1 MINDALF
8 KILSAIHPLSED
20 FKKAIETELIPLSLP
35 KNHILLEAPAIA
47 GHAYFLEKG
56 FAMAYSFEEGR
67 KITEAF
73 WRSGQIMVSSHSFFE
88 QVPSM
93 EYIQLMEKSELLCIS
108 YAGIQRMFELHPE
121 AHAIYRVIMNRHYA
135 HSRGRVRDLQ
145 YLSALQRHEKLLNVF
160 PNIEQIVPQDC
171 IASYLGITPQ
181 SLSRLKRQ
189 QGNS

>member
-1 MINDALF
+1 MTDALF
-8 KILSAIHPLSED
+8 KVLSDIHPLSEA
-20 FKKAIETELIPLSLP
+20 FKKTIEEELIPLSLP
-35 KNHILLEAPAIA
+35 KNHLLLEAPKIA

-93 EYIQLMEKSELLCIS
+93 EFIQLMEKSDLFCIS
-108 YAGIQRMFELHPE
+108 YAGVERMFELHPE
-121 AHAIYRVIMNRHYA
+121 THAIYRVIMSRHYT
-135 HSRGRVRDLQ
+135 HTRGRVRDMQ
-145 YLSALQRHEKLLNVF
+145 YLSALRRFEKLLNIF
-160 PNIEQIVPQDC
+160 PGIEQIVPQDS

-181 SLSRLKRQ
+181 SLSRLKRHK
-189 QGNS
+189 GSA